1 MTKYIIAYKVNDKWV
16 TWAVVTSRA
25 KVPQKIAELYD
36 FNGAVEKI
44 QIQKVVK

>member
-1 MTKYIIAYKVNDKWV
+1 MTKYVIVYKNGDKWV

-25 KVPQKIAELYD
+25 KVPQKIADLYE